1 MIKKI
6 GNLFLVFLVLFSS
19 FSLSILAEENETK
32 YGIVDAEIGIN
43 VRDGAGT
50 NYNVIGEGIADKQI
64 VTIYE
69 NITSSEE
76 SDTCPSHVWYKIK
89 YLQVE
94 QGYGYAC
101 SDFIKIL
108 DIEEEFEAV
117 LLTFPESYRESLK
130 LLHAKY
136 PNAVFRVY
144 ETELDFNEVIANE
157 KSLGKSL
164 IWDSNNSRDGLKNID
179 SYDYKT
185 NTFANNYPGGGKT
198 WYAASEEVISYYVD
212 PRNFLNEKTIFMFE
226 SLSYNSLHHNIDGIE
241 SILKSSFM
249 SNSYV
254 DNSTEKKFS
263 SVIMEA
269 GIKYGISPYYIASRI
284 LQETG
289 PTRSALVLG
298 TYENYPEYNGYYNF
312 YNYGA
317 GGNNVIYNGL
327 TYAYNKNWNS
337 EEFAIIDGAGLIGTN
352 YISVGQDTNYFQKWD
367 VICKNKYS
375 SKWSSCGYYSH
386 QYMQNIEAPYSESLM
401 TYNAYKNNFGQD
413 MYDVGYIFTIPV
425 YENMPESTNLP
436 SSLNP
441 INYLSSL
448 VVNNSLIANFDS
460 LNTEYSI
467 TIPSYM
473 TSISIEAKSIVN
485 GASIDGIGTIN
496 ITGDKQVI
504 PIKVTALNG
513 DILTY
518 NITVNLNDDYKMNL
532 DDTLNNLKTGTIDGN
547 YISGLTSVDAVKESF
562 SNSNSSTMIE
572 IKDNNGNIVNDGSLG
587 TGYKIKVTVLEEIKE
602 LDVVIY
608 GDTNGDCEITILDL
622 LRIQKQLLKSLNLS
636 GSELK
641 ASDINKDGSVT
652 ILDLLLV
659 QKHLL
664 GSKYITQ

>member
-6 GNLFLVFLVLFSS
+6 CSLFLTFLVLFSS
-19 FSLSILAEENETK
+19 FSLPILADDIK
-32 YGIVDAEIGIN
+32 YGQVDAEIGIN

-50 NYNVIGEGIADKQI
+50 SYNVIGEGIVDKQI

-69 NITSSEE
+69 TITSVDEN
-76 SDTCPSHVWYKIK
+76 DTCPSHIWYKIK

-101 SDFIKIL
+101 SDFVKIL
-108 DIEEEFEAV
+108 DIDDEFEAV

-130 LLHAKY
+130 LLHAIY

-144 ETELDFNEVIANE
+144 ETGLDFNEVISNQNN
-157 KSLGKSL
+157 LGKSL
-164 IWDSNNSRDGLKNID
+164 IWDSNNSRDGLKNMD

-185 NTFANNYPGGGKT
+185 NTFNNNYPGGGKT
-198 WYAASEEVISYYVD
+198 WYAASKEVISYYVD
-212 PRNFLNEKTIFMFE
+212 PRNFLDEKRIFMFE
-226 SLSYNSLHHNIDGIE
+226 SLSYNLMYHNIEGIE

-249 SNSYV
+249 FDAYV
-254 DNSTEKKFS
+254 DGKTEKKFS

-298 TYENYPEYNGYYNF
+298 TYANYPEFNGYYNF

-317 GGNNVIYNGL
+317 GGDNVIYNGL
-327 TYAYNKNWNS
+327 SYAYNKKWNS
-337 EEFAIIDGAGLIGTN
+337 EEFAIIDGAGLIGNN

-367 VICKNKYS
+367 VICKSKYS
-375 SKWSSCGYYSH
+375 SKWSNCGYYSH

-401 TYNAYKNNFGQD
+401 TYNAYKNNFGND
-413 MYDVGYIFTIPV
+413 MYDIGYIFTIPV
-425 YENMPESTNLP
+425 YKNMPEVTSMP

-448 VVNNSLIANFDS
+448 VVNNSLLANFDS
-460 LNTEYSI
+460 LKTDYSI

-473 TSISIEAKSIVN
+473 TSISIEAKSI
-485 GASIDGIGTIN
+485 IDGVKIEGVGTIN
-496 ITGDKQVI
+496 ITGDEQII

-513 DILTY
+513 NTLTY
-518 NITVNLNDDYKMNL
+518 NITVNLNDEYNMTLN
-532 DDTLNNLKTGTIDGN
+532 DTLNNLKSGIIDEN
-547 YISGLTSVDAVKESF
+547 YISGLTSVDIVKDSF
-562 SNSNSSTMIE
+562 AKANSSTVIE
-572 IKDNNGNIVNDGSLG
+572 IRDANGNVVNDGSLG
-587 TGYKIKVTVLEEIKE
+587 TGYKINVTVLEETKQF
-602 LDVVIY
+602 DVIIY
-608 GDTNGDCEITILDL
+608 GDTNGDSEITILDL
-622 LRIQKQLLKSLNLS
+622 LRVQKQLLKSLNMS
-636 GSELK
+636 GSQLK
-641 ASDINKDGSVT
+641 ASDINKDGNVT

>member
-1 MIKKI
+1 MKKI
-6 GNLFLVFLVLFSS
+6 VNFLFIFLVLFSS
-19 FSLSILAEENETK
+19 FSMPILAEEVETK

-50 NYNVIGEGIADKQI
+50 NYNVIGEGIVNKQI

-69 NITSSEE
+69 SITSVDEN
-76 SDTCPSHVWYKIK
+76 DTCPSHIWHKIK

-94 QGYGYAC
+94 QGFGYAC

-130 LLHAKY
+130 LLHAIY

-144 ETELDFNEVIANE
+144 ETGLDFNEVIANE

-164 IWDSNNSRDGLKNID
+164 IWDNNNSRDGLKHLD

-185 NTFANNYPGGGKT
+185 NTFNNNYPGGGSV
-198 WYAASEEVISYYVD
+198 WYAASEQTISYYVD
-212 PRNFLNEKTIFMFE
+212 PRNFLNEKNIFMFE
-226 SLSYNSLHHNIDGIE
+226 SLSYNSMYHNIDGIE
-241 SILKSSFM
+241 VILKPSFM
-249 SNSYV
+249 YKTYV
-254 DNSTEKKFS
+254 DGKQEKKFS
-263 SVIMEA
+263 DVIMEA
-269 GIKYGISPYYIASRI
+269 GIKYGIGPYYIASRI

-289 PTRSALVLG
+289 NSRSALVLG
-298 TYENYPEYNGYYNF
+298 TYPNYPEYNGYYNF

-317 GGNNVIYNGL
+317 GGDNVIYNGL

-375 SKWSSCGYYSH
+375 TKWSGCGYYSH

-413 MYDVGYIFTIPV
+413 MYNIGYVFTIPV
-425 YENMPESTNLP
+425 YNNMPDDTNLP

-441 INYLSSL
+441 INYLNSL
-448 VVNNSLIANFDS
+448 VVNNNLINNFDS
-460 LNTEYSI
+460 LKTEYSI
-467 TIPSYM
+467 DIPSYM
-473 TSISIEAKSIVN
+473 TSVSIEAKSIVE
-485 GASIDGIGTIN
+485 GAKIDGIGTID
-496 ITGDKQVI
+496 ITSDKQII
-504 PIKVTALNG
+504 PITVTALNG
-513 DILTY
+513 NTLTY
-518 NITVNLNDDYKMNL
+518 NITVNLKDDYNMTL
-532 DDTLNNLKTGTIDGN
+532 EDTLNNLKSGIINGN
-547 YISGLTSVDAVKESF
+547 YISGLTSADVVRESF
-562 SNSNSSTMIE
+562 LTSNSSAVIE
-572 IKDNNGNIVNDGSLG
+572 IKDNNGNAVNDGSLG
-587 TGYKIKVTVLEEIKE
+587 TGYKINVTVLEESKE

-608 GDTNGDCEITILDL
+608 GDTNGDSEITILDL
-622 LRIQKQLLKSLNLS
+622 LRVQKQLLKSLNLS
-636 GSELK
+636 GSELQ
-641 ASDINKDGSVT
+641 ASDINKDGNVT